1 MRGVLLGA
9 GTLSGGNTYTLAW
22 TPSAAGTYA
31 LSAIAKDNEQ
41 FVGTSAIATTVTVAA
56 NAAPTVGNVQVPV
69 NTVTFGNTVTLSVT
83 AGDSDGSVASVNFY
97 NGSVLLGAGA
107 LSGGTTYTLAW
118 TPDTVTT
125 YNVTAIATDN
135 HGLDSVPSAIA
146 TTVTVAANAAPTVG
160 NVQVPVGTVTLGN
173 TVTLSVIAGD
183 SDGSVASVNFYNG
196 SVLLGAGAL
205 SGGTTYT
212 LAWTPDTVTTYNVTA
227 IATDNH
233 GLDSVPSAIATT
245 VTVAANA
252 APTVGNVQV
261 PVGTVTFG
269 NTVTLSVTAGD
280 SDGSVASVNFYN
292 GSVLLGAG
300 ALSGG
305 TTYTLAWT
313 PDTVTTYNVTAIAT
327 DNHGLDSVPSAIA
340 TTVTV
345 AANAAPTVGNV
356 QVPVNTVTFGNT
368 VTLSVTAGDSDGS
381 VASVNFYN
389 GSVLLGAGA
398 LSGGTTYTLA
408 WTPDTVTTYNVTAI
422 ATDNH
427 GLDSVP
433 SAIATTVTVVAACS
447 DC

>member
-1 MRGVLLGA
+1 MTLSVTAGDSDGTIQSLDFYSGGVLLGA
-9 GTLSGGNTYTLAW
+9 GTLSGGTTYTLAW

-41 FVGTSAIATTVTVAA
+41 FVGTSAIATTVTVDA

-69 NTVTFGNTVTLSVT
+69 DTVTLGNTVTLSVT

-107 LSGGTTYTLAW
+107 LSGGNTYTLAW

-146 TTVTVAANAAPTVG
+146 TTVTVAANT
-160 NVQVPVGTVTLGN
+160 
-173 TVTLSVIAGD
+173 
-183 SDGSVASVNFYNG
+183 
-196 SVLLGAGAL
+196 
-205 SGGTTYT
+205 
-212 LAWTPDTVTTYNVTA
+212 
-227 IATDNH
+227 
-233 GLDSVPSAIATT
+233 
-245 VTVAANA
+245 

-340 TTVTV
+340 TPVTV
-345 AANAAPTVGNV
+345 AANTAPTVGNV
-356 QVPVNTVTFGNT
+356 QVPVGTVTFGNT

-422 ATDNH
+422 ATDRSTSLVVWNKRDCNPCDGGCEH
-427 GLDSVP
+427 
-433 SAIATTVTVVAACS
+433 SA
-447 DC
+447 DRG